1 MSGAFLRR
9 RDRTARP
16 PRVVHY
22 SSAVNRSFLRFGNQ
36 GTGNGGGSLRL
47 GLLRENSH
55 GHLSSRLGY
64 LSVSACAV
72 LPVWMVDLFEI
83 SALAFPHRHECT
95 DVRCA
100 GSARDPLRAER
111 EACICVPARPDTDAV
126 AARLMGPARARPMVL
141 GVPELQRGKSG
152 EGKGDAGNGHCCKH
166 PPCQQVEPTARTVG
180 LEETSVVHEFSLSL
194 PLGHRHFRACPREG
208 HNSIAEVG
216 TRTKDKE
223 PDARR
228 HPHRRARSASQNGI
242 SRGPRA
248 CRVRVSAWPRAQ

>member
-1 MSGAFLRR
+1 MC
-9 RDRTARP
+9 
-16 PRVVHY
+16 
-22 SSAVNRSFLRFGNQ
+22 
-36 GTGNGGGSLRL
+36 
-47 GLLRENSH
+47 LLS
-55 GHLSSRLGY
+55 
-64 LSVSACAV
+64 
-72 LPVWMVDLFEI
+72 
-83 SALAFPHRHECT
+83 T
-95 DVRCA
+95 
-100 GSARDPLRAER
+100 
-111 EACICVPARPDTDAV
+111 

-194 PLGHRHFRACPREG
+194 PLGHWHFRAYPREG

-228 HPHRRARSASQNGI
+228 NPHRRARSASQNGI

-248 CRVRVSAWPRAQ
+248 CRVRVPIAAGGAPQAPHRRLRPQGGRGQPAPHLRNHERLRTRPELRRHGRQLHPDAARPGPPGTALRRSSVSH